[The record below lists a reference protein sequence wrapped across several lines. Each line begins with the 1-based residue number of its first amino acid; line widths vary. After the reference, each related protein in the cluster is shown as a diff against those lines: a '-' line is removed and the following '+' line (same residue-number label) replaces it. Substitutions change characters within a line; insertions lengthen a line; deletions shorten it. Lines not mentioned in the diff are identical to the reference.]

1 MRKYAGAG
9 CLVLGIMLSGLGLD
23 SAEPMHSQISR
34 LFAGWTAG
42 GPMLIAGVL
51 SVGVGLYL
59 WRFSGKVATKEK

>member
-23 SAEPMHSQISR
+23 SGEPMHARMSR
-34 LFAGWTAG
+34 LFAGWTAD
-42 GPMLIAGVL
+42 GPMVIAGVL

-59 WRFSGKVATKEK
+59 WRLSGKVATKEN